1 MHGSILI
8 SFDETKF
15 LFSFQ
20 QIAAKAIDFFL
31 LSTDPI
37 RAADERLRRTFLA
50 RFRLLW
56 LHIERATAADKPR
69 SPLRSA
75 YPIGADVP
83 DQLLQNFG
91 APILVTEGNLDFR
104 ISMQLSITANSNSRQ
119 MPGELREPFNCWYAT
134 NGRTILSSVEPLV
147 GKEWVRTCRSRWTP

>member
-1 MHGSILI
+1 MIYDLPMHGSILI
-8 SFDETKF
+8 SVDETKF

-50 RFRLLW
+50 RCRLLW

-75 YPIGADVP
+75 YPIGADLP
-83 DQLLQNFG
+83 DQLLQTFG
-91 APILVTEGNLDFR
+91 APILVPEGNLDFR

-119 MPGELREPFNCWYAT
+119 MTGDLRDRSEE
-134 NGRTILSSVEPLV
+134 RRV
-147 GKEWVRTCRSRWTP
+147 GKECVSTCRSRWRPEQ

>member
-1 MHGSILI
+1 MRI
-8 SFDETKF
+8 SDW
-15 LFSFQ
+15 SS
-20 QIAAKAIDFFL
+20 DVC
-31 LSTDPI
+31 SSD
-37 RAADERLRRTFLA
+37 LRC
-50 RFRLLW
+50 RLLW

-75 YPIGADVP
+75 YPIGADLP

-91 APILVTEGNLDFR
+91 APILVAEGNLDFR

-119 MPGELREPFNCWYAT
+119 MTGELRDRFNCWYAT

>member
-50 RFRLLW
+50 RCRLLW

-75 YPIGADVP
+75 YPIAADLP
-83 DQLLQNFG
+83 DQLPPNFG
-91 APILVTEGNLDFR
+91 APILVPEGNLDLL
-104 ISMQLSITANSNSRQ
+104 INIHLSITAN
-119 MPGELREPFNCWYAT
+119 
-134 NGRTILSSVEPLV
+134 RTPPQQPS
-147 GKEWVRTCRSRWTP
+147 

>member
-50 RFRLLW
+50 RCRLLW

-75 YPIGADVP
+75 YPIGADLP

-91 APILVTEGNLDFR
+91 APILVPEGNLDFR
-104 ISMQLSITANSNSRQ
+104 ISMQLSIPATSNSRQ
-119 MPGELREPFNCWYAT
+119 ITGDLPDRLDRKGVRSGKSVSELVN
-134 NGRTILSSVEPLV
+134 L
-147 GKEWVRTCRSRWTP
+147 